1 MSSPLPE
8 CLRKRVQ
15 EAYTIAE
22 YSKFMQIVC
31 SFQSGSIS
39 HEVANKK
46 VFQMLEFNGI
56 PTALDDSRKSRRPDL
71 YNTFVQWSAPVQV
84 GAVCFEFLSTKVLVK
99 DMNSLDSALLLII
112 PALEMREVK
121 MSNTITFGYLTHP
134 IIFFNDLK
142 IMIEA
147 HDAPDTD
154 DISKKLIVDEFATDQ
169 YKKQSYNGRMD
180 LLPFAGE
187 YTYQGSDFISTNG
200 ITCVKPNTMRL
211 MDLEL
216 SLPWLMEKVSVYT
229 EMRLKIDKTLGN
241 WRVAVSRNDDNKAKQ
256 LFDPKVAGT
265 RAPRPPNANKFGV
278 YLYDTQIQFDEKQ
291 LLGVLE
297 RIKIKAEIKQN
308 MLQHHRIA
316 QENIRATMLLLSECS
331 PMMQTA
337 LRTGVGEP
345 SVAVSVGTVRLIWE
359 KELNRRSTMTLPH
372 QADMHSY

>member
-99 DMNSLDSALLLII
+99 DMNNLDSALVLII
-112 PALEMREVK
+112 PALEMRVVK
-121 MSNTITFGYLTHP
+121 MSNTITFGYLAHP
-134 IIFFNDLK
+134 VIFLNDLK

-147 HDAPDTD
+147 YHAADTD
-154 DISKKLIVDEFATDQ
+154 DISKKLIVEAFATDQ
-169 YKKQSYNGRMD
+169 YKKQSYNERVD
-180 LLPFAGE
+180 LVPFAGE
-187 YTYQGSDFISTNG
+187 YMYEGSDIQRL
-200 ITCVKPNTMRL
+200 TCMKPNTMRL

-265 RAPRPPNANKFGV
+265 RAPRPPNAHKFGV

-297 RIKIKAEIKQN
+297 RIKIKAEIEQN

>member
-1 MSSPLPE
+1 
-8 CLRKRVQ
+8 
-15 EAYTIAE
+15 
-22 YSKFMQIVC
+22 
-31 SFQSGSIS
+31 
-39 HEVANKK
+39 
-46 VFQMLEFNGI
+46 MLEFNGI
-56 PTALDDSRKSRRPDL
+56 PTALDDSRKSCRPDL

-99 DMNSLDSALLLII
+99 DMNNLDSALVLII
-112 PALEMREVK
+112 PALEMRVVK
-121 MSNTITFGYLTHP
+121 MSNTITFGYLAHP
-134 IIFFNDLK
+134 VIFLNDLK

-147 HDAPDTD
+147 YHAADTD
-154 DISKKLIVDEFATDQ
+154 DISKKLIVEAFATDQ
-169 YKKQSYNGRMD
+169 YKKQSYNERVD
-180 LLPFAGE
+180 LVPFAGE
-187 YTYQGSDFISTNG
+187 YMYEGSDIQRL
-200 ITCVKPNTMRL
+200 TCMKPNTMRL